1 MESGGS
7 EGASGSGLQHHLK
20 TEKDLCSLKL
30 GRICGMNCCLR
41 TLNLSG
47 LRSWYHFNS
56 CPTEW
61 MVPSYGGT
69 VSLGSSSRF
78 SDLLQTCWT

>member
-1 MESGGS
+1 MESGGR

-20 TEKDLCSLKL
+20 TEIDLCSLKL
-30 GRICGMNCCLR
+30 GRICVMNCFLL

-47 LRSWYHFNS
+47 LRSCYHCNS
-56 CPTEW
+56 CPSEW

-78 SDLLQTCWT
+78 SDLL